1 MCLMVP
7 VRKAPVAARGKRE
20 TVGKVERGLRV
31 RMCASRSAAFTP
43 LHRTDEL
50 NARILCESPYN
61 RSVKRH
67 KCRAPSAME
76 SPKPVRRAPPK
87 NVGLL
92 ELIRA
97 KRERDW
103 KPSVEELK
111 KGFRGWHQRGYLPH
125 FDAPG
130 VTQFV
135 TFQLDDSFPVTRR
148 AEWKAV
154 LREPD
159 DSAKRRK
166 LEAWLDRGHGECW
179 LRRRNVAEL
188 GEKILLEADGR
199 DYQMQAWVV
208 MPNHIHLVVDVWDVP
223 LAKLINGW
231 KGKSSRLANALLRRS
246 GRFWQEDYYDML
258 IRDES
263 HLKRAIRYT
272 EQNPVKA
279 FLMKVAREWLWC
291 SARHRDEYE
300 RLPWQRGE

>member
-1 MCLMVP
+1 
-7 VRKAPVAARGKRE
+7 
-20 TVGKVERGLRV
+20 
-31 RMCASRSAAFTP
+31 
-43 LHRTDEL
+43 
-50 NARILCESPYN
+50 
-61 RSVKRH
+61 
-67 KCRAPSAME
+67 ME

-87 NVGLL
+87 NVSLL

-111 KGFRGWHQRGYLPH
+111 KGFRGWHQPGYLPH

-154 LREPD
+154 LRKPD

-246 GRFWQEDYYDML
+246 GRFWQEDYYDTL

-279 FLMKVAREWLWC
+279 FLVKVAREWLWC

>member
-1 MCLMVP
+1 
-7 VRKAPVAARGKRE
+7 
-20 TVGKVERGLRV
+20 
-31 RMCASRSAAFTP
+31 
-43 LHRTDEL
+43 
-50 NARILCESPYN
+50 
-61 RSVKRH
+61 
-67 KCRAPSAME
+67 ME
-76 SPKPVRRAPPK
+76 SPKPIRCTPPK

-92 ELIRA
+92 KLIRA
-97 KRERDW
+97 KREQDW

-135 TFQLDDSFPVTRR
+135 TSQLHDAFPVTRR
-148 AEWKAV
+148 AEWETI

-159 DSAKRRK
+159 DSAKRKK
-166 LEAWLDRGHGECW
+166 LEAWLDRGHGECS
-179 LRRRNVAEL
+179 LRQRNVAEL

-199 DYQMQAWVV
+199 DYRMQAWVI

-223 LAKLINGW
+223 LAKLIGGW

-246 GRFWQEDYYDML
+246 GQFWQEDYYDTL
-258 IRDES
+258 IRDEA
-263 HLKRAIRYT
+263 HFKRAIRYT

-279 FLMKVAREWLWC
+279 FLVKAVRDWPWC

-300 RLPWQRGE
+300 RLPWQCSE